1 MPRMALV
8 TVTPARLGLSVS
20 VNVAV
25 VAMFVAFV
33 FTKFAVPATTEL
45 TGALAGKL
53 AKLALMSAALPVTLN
68 VAVLLAALVS
78 LSAPVV
84 PVPSTPVL
92 VWMKLIDALTVPLAG
107 TLTTPAGVKVTMPV
121 AGA

>member
-1 MPRMALV
+1 M
-8 TVTPARLGLSVS
+8 ARLGLSVR
-20 VNVAV
+20 VKVAV

-33 FTKFAVPATTEL
+33 LTKLAVPTTTEL

-84 PVPSTPVL
+84 PVPRIPVL